1 MHRIDAIFAIERD
14 NNGATAE
21 QPLAVRQERVKPLV
35 DELEAEM
42 RTERA
47 RLSPHADIAKATD
60 YMLKPWPAF
69 YSLS

>member
-1 MHRIDAIFAIERD
+1 
-14 NNGATAE
+14 
-21 QPLAVRQERVKPLV
+21 
-35 DELEAEM
+35 M